1 MLITLSI
8 WKLYLCE
15 PKKDKFVFEC
25 KLAKL
30 WQRQIWFCI
39 LAHTVLV
46 LYTMHYNEWCEC
58 FGKSVVDVRYC
69 TFNMCVKHLSDCW
82 KLDCFEH
89 CLGSYSLC
97 SHNLSSLARFEHVTC
112 EHVTAG
118 QFVHWWKFSVLNTTA
133 MQISYHVFYLCTN
146 LYT

>member
-1 MLITLSI
+1 MNQKRTSLFLNASWQNYDRGRYDSVYYLIQYWSYI
-8 WKLYLCE
+8 QCM
-15 PKKDKFVFEC
+15 C
-25 KLAKL
+25 
-30 WQRQIWFCI
+30 
-39 LAHTVLV
+39 
-46 LYTMHYNEWCEC
+46 NEWCEC

-82 KLDCFEH
+82 KLDCCEH

-133 MQISYHVFYLCTN
+133 MQISSNVFYLCTN